1 MKLLQLTQLKPGMKL
16 AEDVILPDGRLLL
29 LAGFILRPLY
39 IKKLKMFNVHY
50 VYVEDDFLA
59 STEECEEEKIYNN
72 AVDTLKSFFS
82 LASNNKKPN
91 ISEIEKATSEIISGV
106 FNNEIVMMQLTGIR
120 DVDRYTYLH
129 SVDVCIY
136 SIILGKN
143 LGYDKDMLMDLGIG
157 AILHDIGK
165 CKIPPQILLKPG
177 QLTTDEFSLM
187 MLHTVYGAEILKNI
201 CGMNSRIANIA
212 FQHHEKWNGSGYP
225 AGISAY
231 DIDTFPRI
239 VSLVDVY
246 DALTSDRIYRKREQP
261 HIAADYLK
269 RNSGILFDPYMI
281 DLFMENIAVYFEG
294 TLVQLNTGELGY
306 VIETKSSESK
316 RQIVN
321 VISNKFGPPV
331 LHPYKVDLN
340 QNQDIKISKIFI

>member
-1 MKLLQLTQLKPGMKL
+1 MKL
-16 AEDVILPDGRLLL
+16 ADDVILPDGRLLL

-39 IKKLKMFNVHY
+39 IQKLKMFNVKC
-50 VYVEDDFLA
+50 VNVEDDFLT
-59 STEECEEEKIYNN
+59 STEECEEEKIYNH

-82 LASNNKKPN
+82 LASSNKKPN
-91 ISEIEKATSEIISGV
+91 ISEVEEATAEIISGV
-106 FNNEIVMMQLTGIR
+106 INNDIVMMQLTGIR
-120 DVDRYTYLH
+120 DIDRYTYLH

-136 SIILGKN
+136 STILGKS
-143 LGYDKDMLMDLGIG
+143 LGYDKDMLLDLGIG

-165 CKIPPQILLKPG
+165 CKIPPEILLKPG
-177 QLTTDEFSLM
+177 KLTTDEFSLM
-187 MLHTVYGAEILKNI
+187 MLHTVYGAEILKST

-225 AGISAY
+225 TGVAAY
-231 DIDTFPRI
+231 DIDAFPRI

-246 DALTSDRIYRKREQP
+246 DALTSDRIYKEREQP
-261 HIAADYLK
+261 HIAVDYLK
-269 RNSGILFDPYMI
+269 RNSGILFDPYLV
-281 DLFMENIAVYFEG
+281 DLFVENIAVYFEG
-294 TLVQLNTGELGY
+294 TLVQLSTGELGY
-306 VIETKSSESK
+306 VIETNSPDNK

-340 QNQDIKISKIFI
+340 QNQDITISKIFI